1 MQAQVKCKRVQ
12 VQVQVKS
19 HAETPQHVVSCCGH
33 SCLRLVVVM
42 IQVVTLSVELDQAL
56 QELLSHVARMRIKGS
71 DRLVVKA
78 FVLPEFYV

>member
-1 MQAQVKCKRVQ
+1 
-12 VQVQVKS
+12 
-19 HAETPQHVVSCCGH
+19 
-33 SCLRLVVVM
+33 M